1 MKNSFTLV
9 KPFKTVQNNAKTLF
23 SAVFFENRSKQCG
36 IWFSAIFSKNRS
48 TRRVVFDFAN
58 IYLIFRSKLAQTYV
72 QHTFNI
78 RSSHY
83 LTKNTPA
90 VTKHIKIHPIYLQPQ
105 SGNKKQQKHKNSMN
119 KHTETPKLYK
129 NTKVHTNT
137 YSLHF
142 CRDFHKKTHKL

>member
-1 MKNSFTLV
+1 MRKHDFQLFFS
-9 KPFKTVQNNAKTLF
+9 KTVQNSAESGF
-23 SAVFFENRSKQCG
+23 SAFFFE
-36 IWFSAIFSKNRS
+36 NRS

-78 RSSHY
+78 RSTYVQHTFNVRSSHY

-105 SGNKKQQKHKNSMN
+105 SGNKKQQKHMNSMK
-119 KHTETPKLYK
+119 KHTKTPKLYK

-142 CRDFHKKTHKL
+142 CRDFS